1 MPDQITV
8 ENAETR
14 KGLSRNARRWLIA
27 GAAFIVVVSV
37 ALTVAWQSRLA
48 LAESIVADALRTRG
62 ISHASFRIS
71 SLGFKSIEIR
81 DLTIRP
87 DLTARRIDV
96 SYRLGEL
103 LSGQVQAIEVDG
115 LRLNAWLGDKG
126 LSLGAADPLLHQK
139 SDDTS
144 AASALPS
151 IHLSD
156 AAIHLVTPQGAFDAT
171 GGADLTQAD
180 AAAPIVIALP
190 SLRLSEATAPARF
203 NPLVVKGELRYDGT
217 RLAFDADS
225 ATSPAKGASV
235 ALAKVTGAYD
245 LKNASASAQASGQ
258 LTFAPDEFE
267 PRDISSLLSSIP
279 NDLQG
284 EVTYKADLSFAE
296 GRLTASG
303 SLDATHASTP
313 SLPLQP
319 VALTAQWKFDGTHLS
334 FDADGATSPS
344 EGAGVALTKVIGTYD
359 LKTASA
365 SAKASGQLAFAP
377 ESFEPTDISPLL
389 ADAPAGL
396 QGDVT
401 YKADLSFAE
410 GKLTATGSL
419 DAAHA
424 SASSIPLRPV
434 ALTANWQFDGQRLS
448 FDADTRTSPTSGAGV
463 ALAKVTGH
471 YDVETATAAAKATGH
486 LDFAPGKF
494 SPGDLSPTLR
504 GVVRDLS
511 GRAAYQTNFSFAAQ
525 KLTSSGTVTLSNVG
539 FGVGDTTVAGVAGT
553 IRLSNLL
560 PPRTRG
566 VQTLTVAHVETAVP
580 LDAGTVKFE
589 IGSGMKARLIEAA
602 WPFTGG
608 ELTLTSPDSTA
619 NKYKLTVSQVDIE
632 KLLVFVDVPGLSGT
646 GTLSGNFPLKI
657 VNGDPIITNGALS
670 SSGSGVI
677 IYNNEA
683 ADAASTTEQTQL
695 LTQALKNFHYT
706 ELSGALD
713 GNVNGNL
720 HFSVGLRGANPSLYD
735 GYPIHLNV
743 NIEGSLAD
751 LIRRGTVGLR
761 PLELIQSEIGKEKK
775 ATPK

>member
-14 KGLSRNARRWLIA
+14 KGLSRTARRWFIA
-27 GAAFIVVVSV
+27 AAAFIVVVSV
-37 ALTVAWQSRLA
+37 ALTLLWQSRLA
-48 LAESIVADALRTRG
+48 LAESLVADALATRG

-71 SLGFKSIEIR
+71 SLGFKSIVIR

-103 LSGQVQAIEVDG
+103 LSGQVQSVDIDG

-126 LSLGAADPLLHQK
+126 LSLGAVDPLLQQR
-139 SDDTS
+139 SSGTS

-151 IHLSD
+151 IHVSD
-156 AAIHLVTPQGAFDAT
+156 AAIHLAAPQGALDAS
-171 GGADLTQAD
+171 GNADISQAD
-180 AAAPIVIALP
+180 ATAPMVITLP
-190 SLRLSEATAPARF
+190 ALRLSEATSPARF
-203 NPLVVKGELRYDGT
+203 NPLVVKGKLRYDGQ
-217 RLAFDADS
+217 RLSFDLDS
-225 ATSPAKGASV
+225 ATSPAEGPSF
-235 ALAKVTGAYD
+235 ALTKITGDYD
-245 LKNASASAQASGQ
+245 LKN
-258 LTFAPDEFE
+258 
-267 PRDISSLLSSIP
+267 
-279 NDLQG
+279 
-284 EVTYKADLSFAE
+284 V
-296 GRLTASG
+296 
-303 SLDATHASTP
+303 
-313 SLPLQP
+313 
-319 VALTAQWKFDGTHLS
+319 
-334 FDADGATSPS
+334 
-344 EGAGVALTKVIGTYD
+344 
-359 LKTASA
+359 SA

-377 ESFEPTDISPLL
+377 DTFEPKDISSLL
-389 ADAPAGL
+389 SSAPEGL
-396 QGDVT
+396 QGDIT
-401 YKADLSFAE
+401 YEADLSFSD
-410 GKLTATGSL
+410 GKLTATGKL
-419 DAAHA
+419 DATRA

-434 ALTANWQFDGQRLS
+434 ALAASWQFDGKRLT
-448 FDADTRTSPTSGAGV
+448 FDADAHTSPLGGADV

-471 YDVETATAAAKATGH
+471 YDIETASAAAKADGR

-494 SPGDLSPTLR
+494 SPDDLSPTLK
-504 GVVRDLS
+504 GVVNDLS
-511 GRAAYQTNFSFAAQ
+511 GRAAYQTDFSYASN
-525 KLTSSGTVTLSNVG
+525 KLVSSGKVTLSNIG

-553 IRLSNLL
+553 IRLSSLL
-560 PPRTRG
+560 PPQTRG

-580 LDAGTVKFE
+580 LDKGIVKFE

-608 ELTLTSPDSTA
+608 KLTLTSPGNVT
-619 NKYKLTVSQVDIE
+619 NKYKLTVEKVDIE
-632 KLLVFVDVPGLSGT
+632 KLLVMVDVPGLSGT

-657 VNGDPIITNGALS
+657 ENGDPIITNGALS

-677 IYNNEA
+677 IYNNQA

-706 ELSGALD
+706 ELSGAVD

-720 HFSVGLRGANPSLYD
+720 KFQVGLRGANPSLYD

-761 PLELIQSEIGKEKK
+761 PLELIQSEIDKEKK

>member
-1 MPDQITV
+1 M

-14 KGLSRNARRWLIA
+14 KGLSRIARRWLIA
-27 GAAFIVVVSV
+27 GAAFIVVAAV
-37 ALTVAWQSRLA
+37 ALIVLWQSRLA
-48 LAESIVADALRTRG
+48 LAESLVADALTTRG
-62 ISHASFRIS
+62 ISNASFRIS
-71 SLGFKSIEIR
+71 SLGFKSIVIR
-81 DLTIRP
+81 DLAIRP

-103 LSGQVQAIEVDG
+103 FSGQVQSVEVDG

-126 LSLGAADPLLHQK
+126 LSLGAVDPLLKQK
-139 SDDTS
+139 SSGTS
-144 AASALPS
+144 AASALPA
-151 IHLSD
+151 IHVSD
-156 AAIHLVTPQGAFDAT
+156 ASIHLVTPQGAFDAT
-171 GGADLTQAD
+171 GDADLTQAD
-180 AAAPIVIALP
+180 TAAPLVIALP
-190 SLRLSEATAPARF
+190 ALRLSEATAPARF
-203 NPLVVKGELRYDGT
+203 NPLVVKGELRYDGE
-217 RLAFDADS
+217 RLTFKADG
-225 ATSPAKGASV
+225 ATSPSEGTGV
-235 ALAKVTGAYD
+235 ALAKIIGAYD
-245 LKNASASAQASGQ
+245 LKTASASAQASGH

-267 PRDISSLLSSIP
+267 P
-279 NDLQG
+279 
-284 EVTYKADLSFAE
+284 K
-296 GRLTASG
+296 
-303 SLDATHASTP
+303 
-313 SLPLQP
+313 
-319 VALTAQWKFDGTHLS
+319 
-334 FDADGATSPS
+334 
-344 EGAGVALTKVIGTYD
+344 
-359 LKTASA
+359 
-365 SAKASGQLAFAP
+365 
-377 ESFEPTDISPLL
+377 DISPLL
-389 ADAPAGL
+389 SNAPEGL

-401 YKADLSFAE
+401 YEADLSFAE
-410 GKLTATGSL
+410 GKLTATGTL
-419 DAAHA
+419 DATHA
-424 SASSIPLRPV
+424 SASSIPLKPV
-434 ALTANWQFDGQRLS
+434 ALAANWQFDGQRLT
-448 FDADTRTSPTSGAGV
+448 FDADARTSPTSGAGV

-471 YDVETATAAAKATGH
+471 YDVATASAAAKASGR

-494 SPGDLSPTLR
+494 SPGDLSPTLKD
-504 GVVRDLS
+504 VVNDLS
-511 GRAAYQTNFSFAAQ
+511 GRAAYQTDFSYAAQ

-539 FGVGDTTVAGVAGT
+539 FGVGGTTVAGVAGT

-560 PPRTRG
+560 PPKTRG

-589 IGSGMKARLIEAA
+589 IGSGMKARLVEAA

-608 ELTLTSPDSTA
+608 ELRLTSPDSTA
-619 NKYKLTVSQVDIE
+619 NKYKLTVEKVDIE
-632 KLLVFVDVPGLSGT
+632 KLLVMIDVPGLSGT

-657 VNGDPIITNGALS
+657 ENGDPIITNGALS